1 MNFNLLRGLVEAGL
15 NPEYRTANP
24 SRRAT
29 NTWILDIN
37 SLILEN
43 DTAAYTKI
51 ESGRITPFFSKGA
64 NRNINSYFPGLDRRV
79 VELGRKSVVT
89 ATGRKYTA
97 LYNANTAAAA
107 GGDALAGGGA
117 STVNDLAGVEVIPAD
132 QPATATPD
140 NYQVAYINP
149 SFVQTVRLREKIN
162 VEIERKQIVIQ
173 RVTVVFKKEVN
184 YSVDIL
190 VAEEELASTIASLL
204 FGKLGAVRPR

>member
-29 NTWILDIN
+29 NSWILDIN

-51 ESGRITPFFSKGA
+51 ESGRITPSFAKGA
-64 NRNINSYFPGLDRRV
+64 NLKVESYFPGAKQR

-89 ATGRKYTA
+89 STGRKYTA
-97 LYNANTAAAA
+97 LYDVNTATALYDVNTAAAA
-107 GGDALAGGGA
+107 GGGDF
-117 STVNDLAGVEVIPAD
+117 AGVEVIPAD
-132 QPATATPD
+132 QLATATPD

-149 SFVQTVRLREKIN
+149 SFVQTVRL
-162 VEIERKQIVIQ
+162 
-173 RVTVVFKKEVN
+173 
-184 YSVDIL
+184 
-190 VAEEELASTIASLL
+190 
-204 FGKLGAVRPR
+204 

>member
-15 NPEYRTANP
+15 NPEYRTVNP

-29 NTWILDIN
+29 NSWILDID

-43 DTAAYTKI
+43 DAAAYTKI

-64 NRNINSYFPGLDRRV
+64 NRNINSYFPGTKES

-107 GGDALAGGGA
+107 DGGNFAGGGA
-117 STVNDLAGVEVIPAD
+117 STVNDLASVEVIPAD
-132 QPATATPD
+132 LPANATPD

-162 VEIERKQIVIQ
+162 IEIERKKIVIQ